1 MRWPIR
7 LQILLPFAL
16 LQVAAVVVLTLMAAS
31 AAIRRAEEETG
42 LRLRQ
47 VGQTLSTLRVN
58 YNGRM
63 LEQLR
68 GLLGAEVLLR
78 DAGGRILTS
87 TLADPDKLVLPT
99 PEAAAELDLAR
110 LNDAPRV
117 LIDAQSFLPVAIP
130 VESSPPGNL
139 LLLVPEDRWMAERRQ
154 AATPPLVVGAI
165 TLILVVGLSTWI
177 ASRFASRIRVMEAQ
191 VAQIANGD
199 FTPVPVPPTP
209 DELHDLAAS
218 VNRMC
223 ESLRQ
228 MSQQI
233 RSTERAGLIAQ
244 LAGGLAHQL
253 RNAITGA
260 RMAIQLHARKCATG
274 TEESLQVAL
283 RQLSLTEEQVK
294 GILTLHRREHPQ
306 AVASPLAP
314 IVDDVAQ
321 LVQPS
326 CQHGQV
332 TLTVPDRVP
341 DLMVRDAEAIRAALL
356 NLVLNAIEACGPGGA
371 VEIAAREGEGGG
383 HVELRVYDTG
393 PGLAPEVVES
403 LFDPF
408 VTTKAEGVGLGLALA
423 RKAAEDHH
431 GHLSATRLDNRTVF
445 TIHLPR

>member
-16 LQVAAVVVLTLMAAS
+16 LQS
-31 AAIRRAEEETG
+31 GGGRRADPHG
-42 LRLRQ
+42 RLGRDPA
-47 VGQTLSTLRVN
+47 GRGGDRPAAPAGRPGPLSTLKVN
-58 YNGRM
+58 YNDRM

-78 DAGGRILTS
+78 DGGGRILAS

-99 PEAAAELDLAR
+99 PEAAAGLDLAR

-117 LIDAQSFLPVAIP
+117 LIGTRSFLPVAIP

-199 FTPVPVPPTP
+199 FMPVPVPTP
-209 DELHDLAAS
+209 DELPDLAAS

-223 ESLRQ
+223 ESARQ

-244 LAGGLAHQL
+244 LAGGLARQL

-260 RMAIQLHARKCATG
+260 RMAIQLHARKCALWQRGEPAGRT
-274 TEESLQVAL
+274 A
-283 RQLSLTEEQVK
+283 
-294 GILTLHRREHPQ
+294 
-306 AVASPLAP
+306 A
-314 IVDDVAQ
+314 AQ
-321 LVQPS
+321 
-326 CQHGQV
+326 
-332 TLTVPDRVP
+332 PDRGAGERDP
-341 DLMVRDAEAIRAALL
+341 DAPPPRA
-356 NLVLNAIEACGPGGA
+356 
-371 VEIAAREGEGGG
+371 
-383 HVELRVYDTG
+383 
-393 PGLAPEVVES
+393 
-403 LFDPF
+403 
-408 VTTKAEGVGLGLALA
+408 
-423 RKAAEDHH
+423 
-431 GHLSATRLDNRTVF
+431 SAGSR
-445 TIHLPR
+445 